1 MVRVKRG
8 NVARKRRKKILQ
20 LAKGYRGAHSRL
32 FRVAN
37 QQVMKAL
44 RYSYKGRKQKK
55 RFFRKLWI
63 TRINAAYRA
72 RKPRLSYLELYLER
86 KNNTDLRIDPSYS
99 FFIHSLK
106 KSKITLNRKM
116 LAQIAILDPSTFFNL
131 STITFRNQF
140 DMSYKCNSISGS
152 CSLQVYNNLKLN
164 ARLLRAVR
172 SLKYNRYFKK

>member
-44 RYSYKGRKQKK
+44 RYSYVGRKQKK

-63 TRINAAYRA
+63 TRINAASRYHNNL
-72 RKPRLSYLELYLER
+72 KVNSPRV
-86 KNNTDLRIDPSYS
+86 SYS
-99 FFIHSLK
+99 HLISSFK
-106 KSKITLNRKM
+106 KNQINLNRKM
-116 LAQIAILDPSTFFNL
+116 LAQLAILDPSTFAIL
-131 STITFRNQF
+131 SEIATK
-140 DMSYKCNSISGS
+140 S
-152 CSLQVYNNLKLN
+152 VYNTIVPKASTN
-164 ARLLRAVR
+164 R
-172 SLKYNRYFKK
+172 SF